1 MGRESTLV
9 RKGSGGITSRA
20 CPSHAA
26 AGKICQTSSVEG
38 SPEWCHVLLCPA
50 SLQQAEAD
58 VSGLCALCDS
68 STLETWL
75 KRFQCPTLGLSW
87 DPQACN

>member
-1 MGRESTLV
+1 MGRESILV
-9 RKGSGGITSRA
+9 REEGGGVNSRA
-20 CPSHAA
+20 CPSQAP

-38 SPEWCHVLLCPA
+38 SPGWCHVLLCPV

-68 STLETWL
+68 
-75 KRFQCPTLGLSW
+75 RTLGTS
-87 DPQACN
+87 PPG